1 MKASDIIKALQERIE
16 VFGDWEVI
24 FRETDGDDDVD
35 ILSVY
40 ADDETKRIVVSDF
53 PDF

>member
-1 MKASDIIKALQERIE
+1 MKASDIIKTFQERIE
-16 VFGDWEVI
+16 IFGDWEVI
-24 FRETDGDDDVD
+24 FREEGGDDDID

-40 ADDETKRIVVSDF
+40 ADDEAERIIVSDS